1 MSNTTPYQ
9 QFVNSIVKPGDE
21 IIRQLTPQQAH
32 LLHMAVGVSGEAG
45 ELLDAI
51 KKHCVY
57 QKQIDFNNVME
68 EAGDILFYLTGIL
81 NELDMTIEQCI
92 QANMDKLSKRY
103 PNGTYTNAAAI
114 ARADKNDQPSIEDD
128 FGDVKTEQ
136 VACTPG
142 EVGTAMLRSHRHRSI
157 VYIPYQT
164 HSYLKKADT

>member
-57 QKQIDFNNVME
+57 QKQINMENVME

-114 ARADKNDQPSIEDD
+114 ARADKNNQPSDVTTLINIEDD
-128 FGDVKTEQ
+128 FEDVKIEQ
-136 VACTPG
+136 VACTLG
-142 EVGTAMLRSHRHRSI
+142 EECESC
-157 VYIPYQT
+157 Q
-164 HSYLKKADT
+164 

>member
-57 QKQIDFNNVME
+57 QKQINMENVME

-81 NELDMTIEQCI
+81 NELDMTLEQCI

-114 ARADKNDQPSIEDD
+114 ARADKNNQPSDVTTLINIEDD
-128 FGDVKTEQ
+128 FEDVKIEQ
-136 VACTPG
+136 VACTLG
-142 EVGTAMLRSHRHRSI
+142 EECESC
-157 VYIPYQT
+157 Q
-164 HSYLKKADT
+164 